1 MFVWKGLITLLSGNL
16 HPMQLPALDF
26 LQVATLALK
35 DQSKEEGESLG
46 HLRLSPAWN
55 NNGLILFSSR
65 HAAPIPHHP
74 TPLRASTKVL
84 YICTS
89 TSCIVSTQHP
99 SHPTSHDGSALTP
112 ATHACSLAHYCNLTC
127 TSITHFATHTHTHTI
142 AT

>member
-16 HPMQLPALDF
+16 HPTQLPALDF

-35 DQSKEEGESLG
+35 DPPKGERESLG

-84 YICTS
+84 Y
-89 TSCIVSTQHP
+89 VQV
-99 SHPTSHDGSALTP
+99 LVV
-112 ATHACSLAHYCNLTC
+112 
-127 TSITHFATHTHTHTI
+127 
-142 AT
+142 

>member
-16 HPMQLPALDF
+16 HPTQLPALDF

-65 HAAPIPHHP
+65 HAAPIPHHH
-74 TPLRASTKVL
+74 TPLLVL
-84 YICTS
+84 KFFIY
-89 TSCIVSTQHP
+89 VQV
-99 SHPTSHDGSALTP
+99 LVV
-112 ATHACSLAHYCNLTC
+112 
-127 TSITHFATHTHTHTI
+127 
-142 AT
+142 